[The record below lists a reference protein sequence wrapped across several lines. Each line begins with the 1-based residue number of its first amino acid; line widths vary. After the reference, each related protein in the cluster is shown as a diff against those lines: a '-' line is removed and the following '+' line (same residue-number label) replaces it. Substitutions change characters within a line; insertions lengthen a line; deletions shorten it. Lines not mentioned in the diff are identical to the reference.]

1 MISQIGYDLGSWTQ
15 DFPRGLRIDVQ
26 RDDGSVVTV
35 LNPDEYGQVM
45 ALSEVG
51 ELRLPISPVK
61 ARSVSLVQTG
71 YHPILDW
78 SIAEI
83 GFVTPRKETR

>member
-1 MISQIGYDLGSWTQ
+1 
-15 DFPRGLRIDVQ
+15 VQ